1 MYPEPAPR
9 GPGNG
14 RADIFETVAA
24 GAPSKTACA
33 IQKVYYTSDVRF
45 TWDPRKA
52 AVNLRKHGVSFEEAA
67 SVFADPLALAVE
79 DGVDPERVL
88 LIGLS
93 DRRRLVLSVYTEVDE
108 DTIRIISARRATS
121 HERRHHEEGT

>member
-1 MYPEPAPR
+1 M
-9 GPGNG
+9 
-14 RADIFETVAA
+14 
-24 GAPSKTACA
+24 
-33 IQKVYYTSDVRF
+33 RF

-52 AVNLRKHGVSFEEAA
+52 AVNLRKHGVSFDEAA

-79 DGVDPERVL
+79 DAVDPGRAL

-93 DRRRLVLSVYTEVDE
+93 DRRRLVLSVYTEVDD

-121 HERRHHEEGT
+121 HERRHYEEGT

>member
-1 MYPEPAPR
+1 LFA
-9 GPGNG
+9 
-14 RADIFETVAA
+14 
-24 GAPSKTACA
+24 
-33 IQKVYYTSDVRF
+33 VRF

-52 AVNLRKHGVSFEEAA
+52 ASNVRKHRVTFDEAA

-79 DGVDPERVL
+79 DGVDPTRTL

-93 DRRRLVLSVYTEVDE
+93 ERMRVLVTVYAEIGE

-121 HERRHHEEGT
+121 HERRPYEEGI

>member
-1 MYPEPAPR
+1 MFA
-9 GPGNG
+9 
-14 RADIFETVAA
+14 
-24 GAPSKTACA
+24 
-33 IQKVYYTSDVRF
+33 VRF

-52 AVNLRKHGVSFEEAA
+52 ASNVRKHRVTFDEAA

-79 DGVDPERVL
+79 DGVDPTRTL

-93 DRRRLVLSVYTEVDE
+93 ERMRVLVTVYAEIGE

-121 HERRHHEEGT
+121 HERRPYEEGI